1 MNDVILCESIVKI
14 FFIVSVCALPVLII
28 WLDSRKKMNETN
40 NRAQL
45 LLTALEKNPD
55 MDMSEL
61 VNKMT
66 PAPKEKLL
74 KEKLLTKLLWGCIL
88 TGVGIGLF
96 AVALY
101 FHIYMT
107 DNVGAVWFLLIGGAP
122 FAAGVAFLVNYFLGK
137 KMLAKEME
145 AEERNMTQA

>member
-1 MNDVILCESIVKI
+1 MNYVILCESIVKI
-14 FFIVSVCALPVLII
+14 FFIVSVCAVPVLII

-45 LLTALEKNPD
+45 LLTALEKNPN

-61 VNKMT
+61 VSKMT
-66 PAPKEKLL
+66 PAPKQKLL

-88 TGVGIGLF
+88 TGIGTVLF
-96 AVALY
+96 VLALY
-101 FHIYMT
+101 NNPAM
-107 DNVGAVWFLLIGGAP
+107 FLLLGGIP
-122 FAAGVAFLVNYFLGK
+122 FATGVAFLINYFLGK
-137 KMLAKEME
+137 KMLANEIE

>member
-14 FFIVSVCALPVLII
+14 FFIVSVCAVPVLII

-88 TGVGIGLF
+88 TGVGIALFIIAIYNMFVMNDSNSCALFCFFGGL
-96 AVALY
+96 
-101 FHIYMT
+101 
-107 DNVGAVWFLLIGGAP
+107 P
-122 FAAGVAFLVNYFLGK
+122 FATGIAFLINYFIGK
-137 KMLAKEME
+137 KMLAKEIE

>member
-1 MNDVILCESIVKI
+1 MNDVILLESIVKI
-14 FFIVSVCALPVLII
+14 IFIICVFAVPVLVI
-28 WLDSRKKMNETN
+28 WFDARKKMNETN
-40 NRAQL
+40 NRTQL

-61 VNKMT
+61 VSKMT

-74 KEKLLTKLLWGCIL
+74 KEKLLLKLLWGCIL
-88 TGVGIGLF
+88 TGVGIALF
-96 AVALY
+96 TVALY
-101 FHIYMT
+101 FHLMNEKSGT
-107 DNVGAVWFLLIGGAP
+107 VWFALIGGFP

>member
-1 MNDVILCESIVKI
+1 MNYVILCESIVKI
-14 FFIVSVCALPVLII
+14 FFIVSVCAVPVLII

-61 VNKMT
+61 VSKMT
-66 PAPKEKLL
+66 PAPKQKLL
-74 KEKLLTKLLWGCIL
+74 KEKLLTKLLVGCIL
-88 TGVGIGLF
+88 TGVGL
-96 AVALY
+96 ALLLLALY
-101 FHIYMT
+101 FVFT
-107 DNVGAVWFLLIGGAP
+107 GDNSGGTIFFLFCGIPL
-122 FAAGVAFLVNYFLGK
+122 AAGIAFIVNYFVGK
-137 KMLAKEME
+137 KMLAKEIE

>member
-1 MNDVILCESIVKI
+1 MNYVILCESIVKI
-14 FFIVSVCALPVLII
+14 FFIVSVCAVPVLII

-74 KEKLLTKLLWGCIL
+74 KEKLLTKLLCGCIL
-88 TGVGIGLF
+88 TGVGIALF

-107 DNVGAVWFLLIGGAP
+107 DNVGAVMFLLIGGAP

>member
-1 MNDVILCESIVKI
+1 MNYVILCESIVKI
-14 FFIVSVCALPVLII
+14 FFIVSVCAVPVLII

-88 TGVGIGLF
+88 TGIGIALF
-96 AVALY
+96 VLALY
-101 FHIYMT
+101 ILIYMHK
-107 DNVGAVWFLLIGGAP
+107 DLAGMFLLIGGFP
-122 FAAGVAFLVNYFLGK
+122 FATGVAFLINYFLGK

>member
-14 FFIVSVCALPVLII
+14 FFIVSVCAVPVLII

-101 FHIYMT
+101 FHINMEK
-107 DNVGAVWFLLIGGAP
+107 GFAVMFLLIGGAP

>member
-14 FFIVSVCALPVLII
+14 FFIVGVCAVPVLVI
-28 WLDSRKKMNETN
+28 WFDARKKMNETN
-40 NRAQL
+40 NRTQL

-61 VNKMT
+61 VSKMT

-88 TGVGIGLF
+88 TGIGIALF
-96 AVALY
+96 VLALY
-101 FHIYMT
+101 
-107 DNVGAVWFLLIGGAP
+107 DNAAMFLLIGGFP
-122 FAAGVAFLVNYFLGK
+122 FATGVAFLINYFLGK
-137 KMLAKEME
+137 KMLANEIE

>member
-1 MNDVILCESIVKI
+1 MNYVILCESIVKI
-14 FFIVSVCALPVLII
+14 FFIVSVCAVPVLVM
-28 WLDSRKKMNETN
+28 WFDARKKMNETN
-40 NRAQL
+40 NRTQL

-88 TGVGIGLF
+88 TGIGIALI
-96 AVALY
+96 VLALY
-101 FHIYMT
+101 SLIYMGK
-107 DNVGAVWFLLIGGAP
+107 DLACMFLLIGGAP

>member
-1 MNDVILCESIVKI
+1 MNYVILCESIVKI
-14 FFIVSVCALPVLII
+14 FFIVSVCAVPVLII

-74 KEKLLTKLLWGCIL
+74 KEKLLTKLLCGCIL
-88 TGVGIGLF
+88 TGIGIALI
-96 AVALY
+96 VLALY
-101 FHIYMT
+101 SLIYM
-107 DNVGAVWFLLIGGAP
+107 DKDLACMFLLIGGFP
-122 FAAGVAFLVNYFLGK
+122 FTTGVAFLINYFLGK
-137 KMLAKEME
+137 KMLAKEIE

>member
-1 MNDVILCESIVKI
+1 MNYVILCESIVKI
-14 FFIVSVCALPVLII
+14 FFIVSVCAVPVLII

-96 AVALY
+96 AVALH
-101 FHIYMT
+101 FQIYR
-107 DNVGAVWFLLIGGAP
+107 DNDGAVMFLLIGGAP

-137 KMLAKEME
+137 KMLAKEIE